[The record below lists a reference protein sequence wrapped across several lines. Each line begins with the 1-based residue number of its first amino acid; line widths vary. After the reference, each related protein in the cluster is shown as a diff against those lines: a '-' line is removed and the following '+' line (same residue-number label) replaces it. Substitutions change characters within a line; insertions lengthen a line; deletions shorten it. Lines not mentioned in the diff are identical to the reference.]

1 MPAMATR
8 LRRVYSNWTL
18 NRSSSESTDRYDFRD
33 GSARNPN
40 NRSLTSLDPPPPT
53 PDSSYTENSEDYSP
67 HPGIPVCF
75 GTNPFTNPRHEPKTL
90 CKSPGSNLD
99 NTRERQDSGFR
110 ASESPKS
117 LPVDDR
123 FLPPV
128 PNLRRDDA
136 AYRPNETS
144 QDSLNASALPSIV
157 PPGLVGSRPL
167 LSEMPVGKLAGGRT
181 ASSPIIPA
189 RPESAER
196 STTSRK
202 ASADGA
208 MLPSRRPP
216 PVPLVHSNNVAGSK
230 CGHIQHL
237 SQSQKELVDVLKEL
251 CSKIDDMDKRL
262 DGITIRT

>member
-1 MPAMATR
+1 MADA
-8 LRRVYSNWTL
+8 V
-18 NRSSSESTDRYDFRD
+18 
-33 GSARNPN
+33 
-40 NRSLTSLDPPPPT
+40 
-53 PDSSYTENSEDYSP
+53 DS
-67 HPGIPVCF
+67 
-75 GTNPFTNPRHEPKTL
+75 TNPFTNPRHEPKTL

-262 DGITIRT
+262 DGITIRTWFDWQTLPRQRKSGHGDDAFNAPFTTTNLGEERDDGWLGSRVRRTMRSNSSRPAFS